1 MLLYPDFYFK
11 NVKEVDI
18 KLLKDNNIKAVLL
31 DVDNTLIDL
40 DRNILDGAV
49 EWCNNLKEE
58 GIKFCILSNSNKKD
72 KVEKVAK
79 VLDIPYIFFGTKP
92 LKRGFKKAKKLLNVD
107 FKNMAIIGDQIF
119 TDVIGGNRCKMFT
132 VLVEPISTRE
142 LFITSIKRGVEN
154 KIIKNYNKKR
164 ATAGK
169 AKQK

>member
-18 KLLKDNNIKAVLL
+18 KLLKDNNIKALLL

-92 LKRGFKKAKKLLNVD
+92 LKRGFKKAKNLLNVD

>member
-18 KLLKDNNIKAVLL
+18 KLLKDNNIKALLL

-169 AKQK
+169 TKQK

>member
-18 KLLKDNNIKAVLL
+18 KLLKDNNIKALLL

-119 TDVIGGNRCKMFT
+119 TDVIGGNRCKMYT
-132 VLVEPISTRE
+132 ILVEPISTRE

-154 KIIKNYNKKR
+154 KIIKNYYKKSNS
-164 ATAGK
+164 K
-169 AKQK
+169 